1 MSAPQGLDLRTFNAL
16 DEGAAREAL
25 FACCS
30 CHRWAKTVAQARPF
44 RSDTALFESADAAL
58 ADLGEADVDDA
69 MSGHPRIG
77 DKVTGP
83 GGVWSRAEQ
92 GGMGEADADLEAAMA
107 QGNRDYEER
116 FGHVYLVSASGLSAA
131 ELLAVLHLRLGNEP
145 AVERA
150 VIREEFRKIN
160 RLRLAK
166 LIASTPT
173 V

>member
-1 MSAPQGLDLRTFNAL
+1 MAAPQGLDLSSFNAL

-25 FACCS
+25 YACCS
-30 CHRWAKTVAQARPF
+30 SHRWAKAVAEARPF
-44 RSDTALFESADAAL
+44 RSQTALFESADAAL
-58 ADLGEADVDDA
+58 AELGEADVDDA

-83 GGVWSRAEQ
+83 GGAWSRAEQ
-92 GGMGEADADLEAAMA
+92 GGMSETDADLEAAMA

-116 FGHVYLVSASGLSAA
+116 FGHVYLICATGMSASELLSA
-131 ELLAVLHLRLGNEP
+131 LHQRLGNDP
-145 AVERA
+145 LVERA

-166 LIASTPT
+166 LIGSPAE
-173 V
+173 